1 MFWPRAQRETR
12 AGSSPADLEQGAAQ
26 TPSRR
31 GPPPNNPVSEAT
43 PAAVDASDRAG
54 RLEPSDRLT
63 RHQLFYVLVLDGF
76 GGMLL
81 SGGVNFALAYGAL
94 GPLTASVSHPTGTKT
109 NTGINR
115 LAMYTTQDTVNNP
128 IRLFQLPNTLAGDAA
143 VTIIVQC
150 ILTWFV
156 EKGLVAYDLSKR
168 SVQPIGFIPEPS
180 RPWQRWLFFLPSV
193 SEAAT
198 EVETKGEAEAIAPA
212 QPSTLTSLLQQALR
226 GFLLAIVGFVLLWPA
241 GVGILTAFGK
251 RSGGDYTYADRWTPE
266 VFKFILG
273 GLLGL
278 LTTPLMAAFWL
289 IKAGWEAKSDETS
302 ES

>member
-1 MFWPRAQRETR
+1 MFWPQAQRETR

-31 GPPPNNPVSEAT
+31 GPQPSNPVSEAT
-43 PAAVDASDRAG
+43 PPAAVEG

-81 SGGVNFALAYGAL
+81 SGGVNFALAY
-94 GPLTASVSHPTGTKT
+94 
-109 NTGINR
+109 
-115 LAMYTTQDTVNNP
+115 AMYTTQDTVNNP
-128 IRLFQLPNTLAGDAA
+128 VRLFQLPNTLAGDAA

-180 RPWQRWLFFLPSV
+180 RRWQRWLFFLPSV

-198 EVETKGEAEAIAPA
+198 EVETKGEAAVIAPA
-212 QPSTLTSLLQQALR
+212 QPSALTSLLQQALR
-226 GFLLAIVGFVLLWPA
+226 GFLLAILGFVLLWPA

-289 IKAGWEAKSDETS
+289 IKAGWEAKSDDIS

>member
-26 TPSRR
+26 TPSRK
-31 GPPPNNPVSEAT
+31 GPQPNNPVSEAT

-81 SGGVNFALAYGAL
+81 SGGVNFALAY
-94 GPLTASVSHPTGTKT
+94 
-109 NTGINR
+109 
-115 LAMYTTQDTVNNP
+115 AMYTTQDTVNNP
-128 IRLFQLPNTLAGDAA
+128 VRLFQLPNTLAGDAA

-180 RPWQRWLFFLPSV
+180 RRWQRWLFFLPPV

-198 EVETKGEAEAIAPA
+198 EVETKGEAEAITPA

-289 IKAGWEAKSDETS
+289 IKAGWEAKSDDIS